1 MRELLGLQKAQG
13 GARAA
18 GQKTSVALETLAA
31 ADAVSRLQ
39 QVESQ
44 PWESATEAA
53 A

>member
-13 GARAA
+13 GTRA
-18 GQKTSVALETLAA
+18 GNQKTSALETLVA

-39 QVESQ
+39 PVEAQ